1 MKNKKLILIFLLALG
16 ARLGLLYMSH
26 DVLDGSGMSLG
37 YANVARNLLLGRGF
51 VLSDESFLR
60 ELPNNQSKRGKLL
73 DVEDYLPGIPTSQ
86 DVSLKPEVNRMTGY
100 SVLLAMTY
108 LIFGQQR
115 YIYLQVIQAI
125 VDSLSVFMIFW
136 IAGIIFNRKIGLL
149 SAFLFA
155 IYWPEVRAA
164 VSALHW
170 AWMPFITVLATYLL
184 IRASVDE
191 SKKIKIYILIG
202 LIIAVG
208 TYIHALMVLL
218 PVFFGIGII
227 FNKGFRK
234 GLIATGI
241 MMSTVILLL
250 IPWIIRNYKIFHRFI
265 PTAVTLWQAT
275 WEGFGE
281 FKNPFGAVLDDGAT
295 YKMVIDEGY
304 NVEYGSLE
312 FSDVLKE
319 KVLKVIREHPFW
331 YIGSVIKRTFKVTLF
346 LRPDLG
352 IYSMP
357 YWNKYKDKG
366 GTVLGYF
373 KEYPRQFIIR
383 LISMFITGITFLTA
397 LVGIWLTR
405 AKLKTTILLVM
416 VPFYFIA
423 EIAPLAAD
431 SPAYILPGHFVFL
444 IFTAISLE
452 YLYQRWR
459 ILHTRKTT
467 G

>member
-1 MKNKKLILIFLLALG
+1 
-16 ARLGLLYMSH
+16 
-26 DVLDGSGMSLG
+26 
-37 YANVARNLLLGRGF
+37 
-51 VLSDESFLR
+51 
-60 ELPNNQSKRGKLL
+60 
-73 DVEDYLPGIPTSQ
+73 
-86 DVSLKPEVNRMTGY
+86 
-100 SVLLAMTY
+100 
-108 LIFGQQR
+108 
-115 YIYLQVIQAI
+115 
-125 VDSLSVFMIFW
+125 MIFF
-136 IAGIIFNRKIGLL
+136 IAGTIFNQKIGLL

-155 IYWPEVRAA
+155 IYWSEARVA
-164 VSALHW
+164 VSALHC

-184 IRASVDE
+184 IRASVDG
-191 SKKIKIYILIG
+191 SKKTKIYILIG

-227 FNKGFRK
+227 FNKSFRK

-241 MMSTVILLL
+241 MMSTVVLLL
-250 IPWIIRNYKIFHRFI
+250 IPWIIRNYRIFHRFI

-281 FKNPFGAVLDDGAT
+281 FKNPFGAVLDDGVT
-295 YKMVIDEGY
+295 YQMVIDEGHD
-304 NVEYGSLE
+304 VEYGSPE

-319 KVLKVIREHPFW
+319 KVLTAIREHPFW
-331 YIGSVIKRTFKVTLF
+331 YSRSVIKRMLKITLF

-357 YWNKYKDKG
+357 YWNEYKAKG
-366 GTVLGYF
+366 GTVSGYF

-383 LISMFITGITFLTA
+383 LISMFITGIAFLTA

-405 AKLKTTILLVM
+405 AKWKTTILLVM

-423 EIAPLAAD
+423 ENAPLCGD
-431 SPAYILPGHFVFL
+431 TPAYILPGHFVFL

-452 YLYQRWR
+452 YFFQRWR
-459 ILHTRKTT
+459 ILRTRKNRE
-467 G
+467 

>member
-16 ARLGLLYMSH
+16 VRLGLLYMSH

-60 ELPNNQSKRGKLL
+60 ELNNDQSKRGKLL

-86 DVSLKPEVNRMTGY
+86 DVSLIPEVNRMTGY

-331 YIGSVIKRTFKVTLF
+331 YIGSVIKRTFKITLF

>member
-1 MKNKKLILIFLLALG
+1 MKNRRLILIFLLALG

-26 DVLDGSGMSLG
+26 DACNGSGMSLG
-37 YANVARNLLLGRGF
+37 HANIARNLLLGRGF
-51 VLSDESFLR
+51 VSSDESFLR
-60 ELPNNQSKRGKLL
+60 KLNDDQLRMGKLL
-73 DVEDYLPGIPTSQ
+73 DVEDYLSDMPTSQ
-86 DVSLKPEVNRMTGY
+86 DVSLKPQVNRMTGY

-108 LIFGQQR
+108 FIFGHQR

-136 IAGIIFNRKIGLL
+136 IAGTIFNRKIGLL

-155 IYWPEVRAA
+155 IYLPEMRVA

-170 AWMPFITVLATYLL
+170 AWMPFITVLVTYLL
-184 IRASVDE
+184 IKASVNE
-191 SKKIKIYILIG
+191 SKKMKIYILIG
-202 LIIAVG
+202 LIIAIG

-227 FNKGFRK
+227 FNKTFRK
-234 GLIATGI
+234 GMIATGI
-241 MMSTVILLL
+241 MMSVVVLLL
-250 IPWIIRNYKIFHRFI
+250 IPWIIRNYRIFHRFI
-265 PTAVTLWQAT
+265 PTTVTLWQAT

-281 FKNPFGAVLDDGAT
+281 FKNPSGAVLDDGAT

-304 NVEYGSLE
+304 NVEYGSPE

-331 YIGSVIKRTFKVTLF
+331 YIGSVIKRIFKITLL

-352 IYSMP
+352 IYSTP
-357 YWNKYKDKG
+357 YWSEYRAEG
-366 GTVLGYF
+366 GKVSGYF
-373 KEYPRQFIIR
+373 REYPRQFIIR
-383 LISMFITGITFLTA
+383 VVSIFIVGFTFLTA

-405 AKLKTTILLVM
+405 AKWKTTILLVM

-423 EIAPLAAD
+423 ENAPLCSD
-431 SPAYILPGHFVFL
+431 TPPYILPGHFVYL
-444 IFTAISLE
+444 IFTAVILE
-452 YLYQRWR
+452 YLYKKWKKFQ
-459 ILHTRKTT
+459 IKKTRK
-467 G
+467 